1 MKTYVKIALFIVS
14 FIALS
19 AILAAL
25 YMYNLKATDMSK
37 AKPDFI
43 ISASVLQREFEV
55 DEAAASTRYVDK
67 ILEVT
72 GTVASIEPARDKS
85 FNISLVTGNNL
96 SSVICTFPAIKDTS
110 KFGTGKEI
118 TLRGKCSGYT
128 QLFSG
133 EPPLDVLLNN
143 CAVIE

>member
-1 MKTYVKIALFIVS
+1 MKTYIKIALFVVS

-43 ISASVLQREFEV
+43 ISASVLQQEFEL
-55 DEAAASTRYVDK
+55 DEAAASTRYINK

-72 GTVASIEPARDKS
+72 GIIASVKS
-85 FNISLVTGNNL
+85 GENNIISISLSTENDF
-96 SSVICTFPAIKDTS
+96 SSVICTFPAIDDPS
-110 KFGTGKEI
+110 KFIPGKEI
-118 TLRGKCSGYT
+118 TLRGGCSGF
-128 QLFSG
+128 LM
-133 EPPLDVLLNN
+133 DVLLNN
-143 CAVIE
+143 CAIIKYQR